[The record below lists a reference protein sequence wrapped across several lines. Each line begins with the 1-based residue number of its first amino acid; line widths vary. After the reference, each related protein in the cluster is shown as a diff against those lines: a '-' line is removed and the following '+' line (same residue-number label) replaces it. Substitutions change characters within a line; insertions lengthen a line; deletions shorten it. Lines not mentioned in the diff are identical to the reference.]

1 METWRRFDF
10 KYVVLLCVNE
20 KKCDFTAAARRT
32 RLLSWALMSCCG
44 MKTQTELLTWSLT
57 VRFILS
63 CSALCNLW
71 SRISD
76 PELLNVLQLFNWS
89 SAQPVSPGGNNT
101 GMPQLWLKEM
111 LTSLRL
117 QEKQAARSLGTDG
130 IIQWVRS
137 FTRGSRQVRPLNRTG
152 RRVATAAV
160 RCFDHSG
167 VVTRTLRVI
176 NYTFKVKSAFQINS
190 ETSVYRSTSKV

>member
-117 QEKQAARSLGTDG
+117 QEKQAARSLGAL
-130 IIQWVRS
+130 
-137 FTRGSRQVRPLNRTG
+137 RGAGRQVRSLNRTG

-167 VVTRTLRVI
+167 VVTWTQWKI
-176 NYTFKVKSAFQINS
+176 
-190 ETSVYRSTSKV
+190 

>member
-32 RLLSWALMSCCG
+32 RPLSWALMSCCG

-117 QEKQAARSLGTDG
+117 QEKQAARSLGALRGAADRCARWTER
-130 IIQWVRS
+130 VA
-137 FTRGSRQVRPLNRTG
+137 GSRLQQWDVLTTAVLWRECCVSSITPL
-152 RRVATAAV
+152 
-160 RCFDHSG
+160 
-167 VVTRTLRVI
+167 
-176 NYTFKVKSAFQINS
+176 K
-190 ETSVYRSTSKV
+190 